1 MAIIL
6 LVRHGQND
14 MVGKKLAG
22 RLPDVHLNEA
32 GRTQAGNLAVA
43 FSGLPIKAIFSSP
56 LERTLETAQPI
67 AREHDLTVEILPDLL
82 EIDFGN
88 WQGQDLEELKKS
100 SDWKYVQEQPADFRF
115 PMGESFAEA
124 QQRMAACLT
133 HIGEIYQKDDLVVCV
148 GHSDMIRLSV
158 AHFLGIPLNDFQRL
172 RIETASV
179 TVLYLSEEK
188 ANFGAINHV
197 LSFPENLIPGD

>member
-6 LVRHGQND
+6 MVRHGQND

-22 RLPDVHLNEA
+22 RLPDIHLNET
-32 GRTQAGNLAVA
+32 GRTQARQLAAA
-43 FSGLPIKAIFSSP
+43 FSGLPIRAIFSSP

-67 AREHDLTVEILPDLL
+67 AEEHDLPVEILPDLL
-82 EIDFGN
+82 EIDFGG
-88 WQGQDLEELKKS
+88 WQGQDLEELRKG
-100 SDWKYVQEQPADFRF
+100 SDWDQVQEHPADFRF
-115 PMGESFAEA
+115 PKGESFTEA

-133 HIGEIYQKDDLVVCV
+133 HISERCQKDDLVVCV
-148 GHSDMIRLSV
+148 GHSDMIRLAV
-158 AHFLGIPLNDFQRL
+158 AHFLGVPLNEFQRL

-179 TVLYLSEEK
+179 TVLYLSEGK

-197 LSFPENLIPGD
+197 FAFPETLKPVD